1 MADDTRRTTLGDA
14 AVNDDDD
21 GDDGDG
27 DDGDGDGDDGRR
39 KRL

>member
-1 MADDTRRTTLGDA
+1 LADDTRRTTLGDA
-14 AVNDDDD
+14 AVNDDD
-21 GDDGDG
+21 G